1 MFSLTWPACVQ
12 IYWNKR
18 KRLHK
23 EKSSTLTGLVWDTNM
38 TAVSLFWDT
47 NMAVMTSCEN
57 TQYQQRVKIAGDL
70 SKKTI
75 AIENFF
81 AQIHFRYIW
90 EGLRQMSSF

>member
-1 MFSLTWPACVQ
+1 MA
-12 IYWNKR
+12 
-18 KRLHK
+18 
-23 EKSSTLTGLVWDTNM
+23 
-38 TAVSLFWDT
+38 AVSLFWDT
-47 NMAVMTSCEN
+47 NMAAMTSCEN

-70 SKKTI
+70 GKKTI